1 MRRGENIYKR
11 SDGRWEGRYIASRD
25 VSGKAHYRSIYA
37 YTYLEVREKLRLAPK
52 ENIKS
57 NKTLF
62 PNIAEKWLC
71 SVKLRCKTSTYNK
84 YYSQYTN
91 HLLPAFEKI
100 NIADISNVR
109 IEELFAEKAN
119 ISEKT
124 KADILSIIRQ
134 ILKYAQ
140 GIGMIID
147 PTTQDISIRQQR
159 KDIRVLTSSEQKR
172 LEECLLQKTDLT
184 RIGAYIVLYTGLR
197 IGELCALKRE
207 SIDFQKRI
215 IHVGATMQRMRV
227 EGANS
232 KTEVIITE
240 SKSKCSI
247 RDIPIS
253 TTLMKL
259 FKKYYSN
266 FKPGDF
272 LLTGSDKYIEPRLLN
287 YRFHQYIADCELK
300 DVHFHTLRHTFATR
314 CIERGVDV
322 KSLSEILGHYDVNIT
337 LNRYVH
343 PSLELKRSGM
353 EKLHY

>member
-11 SDGRWEGRYIASRD
+11 SDGRWEGRYIASRN
-25 VSGKAHYRSIYA
+25 VSGKAQYRSVYA
-37 YTYLEVREKLRLAPK
+37 HTYLEVREKLRVAPK
-52 ENIKS
+52 ESTKS
-57 NKTLF
+57 KMTLF

-91 HLLPAFEKI
+91 HLLPAFEKSH
-100 NIADISNVR
+100 IADISNLR
-109 IEELFAEKAN
+109 IEEMFSEKTD

-140 GIGMIID
+140 GIGIVID
-147 PTTQDISIRQQR
+147 PTAQDISIRQQR
-159 KDIRVLTSSEQKR
+159 KDVRVLTSSEQKL
-172 LEECLLQKTDLT
+172 LEEYLLLEADLT
-184 RIGAYIVLYTGLR
+184 RLGTYLVLYTGLR

-207 SIDFQKRI
+207 NIDFKKRV
-215 IHVGATMQRMRV
+215 IHVGATMQRLRV
-227 EGANS
+227 EGAAS
-232 KTEVIITE
+232 KTEVMLTE
-240 SKSKCSI
+240 PKSKCSI

-253 TTLMKL
+253 KPLMKL
-259 FKKYYSN
+259 FQKYYYN
-266 FKPGDF
+266 IEPDCFI
-272 LLTGSDKYIEPRLLN
+272 LTGSDKFIEPRLLN
-287 YRFHQYIADCELK
+287 YRFRQYIADCELS
-300 DVHFHTLRHTFATR
+300 DVHFHTLRHSFATR

-343 PSLELKRSGM
+343 PSLELKRSSM
-353 EKLHY
+353 EKLHF

>member
-25 VSGKAHYRSIYA
+25 ASGKARYRSVYA
-37 YTYLEVREKLRLAPK
+37 HTYIEVREKLRAAPK
-52 ENIKS
+52 ESTKS
-57 NKTLF
+57 KMTLF

-91 HLLPAFEKI
+91 HLLPAFD
-100 NIADISNVR
+100 NTHIADISNLK
-109 IEELFAEKAN
+109 IEGMFAKKTD

-140 GIGMIID
+140 GIGIVID
-147 PTTQDISIRQQR
+147 PTAQDISIRQQR
-159 KDIRVLTSSEQKR
+159 KDVRVLTSSEQKR
-172 LEECLLQKTDLT
+172 LEEYLLLEADLT
-184 RIGAYIVLYTGLR
+184 RIGTYIVLYTGLR

-207 SIDFQKRI
+207 NIDFKKRI

-227 EGANS
+227 EGADS

-240 SKSKCSI
+240 PKSKCSI

-253 TTLMKL
+253 KPLMKL
-259 FKKYYSN
+259 FRKYYYEMEAYS
-266 FKPGDF
+266 F
-272 LLTGSDKYIEPRLLN
+272 LLTGSKYYIEPRLLN
-287 YRFHQYIADCELK
+287 YRFQQYIAECKLSN
-300 DVHFHTLRHTFATR
+300 VHFHTLRHTFATR

-343 PSLELKRSGM
+343 PSIELKRCSM
-353 EKLHY
+353 EKLHP